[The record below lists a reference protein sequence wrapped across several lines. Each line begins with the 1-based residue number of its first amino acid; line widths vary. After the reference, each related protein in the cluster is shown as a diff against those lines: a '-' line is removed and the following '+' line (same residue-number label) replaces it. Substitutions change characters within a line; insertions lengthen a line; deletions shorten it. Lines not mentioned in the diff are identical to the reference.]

1 MKLIYLVALISA
13 IVFFG
18 FPILTL
24 HVIKKTYKANDE
36 SDKKG
41 GYAELKAS
49 ILFLQ
54 MAFPAILTILGA
66 LGYGLY
72 EGTVQKVTSAV
83 QAKVDTLIEKKKIV
97 EWTKEIEKYRNQ
109 AEENANFI
117 KAISEMDQDTILIAA
132 KKAFLQILPKGTII
146 PFSGRKSEIDTVYW
160 AICDGRRGTPDLR
173 DRFIY
178 GGNFI
183 QVGSRGGSLSHS
195 HSATTIPRGQVSK
208 REKLN
213 FPHFEG
219 NIKQF
224 FVEQHE
230 HSFNGV
236 QSPVKVDK
244 SDHLPPFYR
253 LVFLMKIK

>member
-1 MKLIYLVALISA
+1 MKLIWIVAIVSA

-24 HVIKKTYKANDE
+24 HVIRKTNRNPDD

-54 MAFPAILTILGA
+54 MAFPTILTILGA

-83 QAKVDTLIEKKKIV
+83 QAKVDTLIQKKKIV
-97 EWTKEIEKYRNQ
+97 EWTEEIDNYRKQ
-109 AEENANFI
+109 AEIDAKFI
-117 KAISEMDQDTILIAA
+117 ASLASSDQDTIFSAT
-132 KKAFLQILPKGTII
+132 KKALMQLLPKGTII
-146 PFSGRKSEIDTVYW
+146 PFHGRQNEIDIEIW
-160 AICDGRRGTPDLR
+160 AICDGSKGTPDLR

-178 GGNFI
+178 GGSFVQI
-183 QVGSRGGSLSHS
+183 GGRGGSSSHT
-195 HSATTIPRGQVSK
+195 HSATTIPRGMVSK
-208 REKLN
+208 RDKLN
-213 FPHFEG
+213 YPHLEG
-219 NIKQF
+219 TVKQF
-224 FVEQHE
+224 FVEQHD
-230 HSFNGV
+230 HSFNGIE
-236 QSPVKVDK
+236 SPVRVAK
-244 SDHLPPFYR
+244 SDNLPPFYR

>member
-1 MKLIYLVALISA
+1 MTLIWIVGIVAA
-13 IVFFG
+13 IMFFG

-24 HVIKKTYKANDE
+24 HVIKKTNKNSDE

-54 MAFPAILTILGA
+54 MAFPTILTVLGA

-72 EGTVQKVTSAV
+72 EGTVQKVTRNV
-83 QAKVDTLIEKKKIV
+83 QAKVDTLIQKKKII
-97 EWTKEIEKYRNQ
+97 EWTNEIENYRNQ
-109 AEENANFI
+109 AENNANLI
-117 KAISEMDQDTILIAA
+117 AALARSDEDTILGIA
-132 KKAFLQILPKGTII
+132 KKAFLQFLPKGTII
-146 PFSGRKSEIDTVYW
+146 PFRGRQNEIDTEFW
-160 AICDGRRGTPDLR
+160 AICDGSKGTPDLR

-178 GGNFI
+178 GGSFVQI
-183 QVGSRGGSLSHS
+183 DGRGGSVSHTHTGS
-195 HSATTIPRGQVSK
+195 TIPRGTVNK
-208 REKLN
+208 RGTLN
-213 FPHFEG
+213 FPHREG
-219 NIKQF
+219 TIREF

-230 HSFNGV
+230 HTFNGTE
-236 QSPVKVDK
+236 SPLRVSK

>member
-1 MKLIYLVALISA
+1 MKLIWIVAIISV

-72 EGTVQKVTSAV
+72 EGTVQKVTSAI

-117 KAISEMDQDTILIAA
+117 VSVSQSGQEAISDVAIKAIA
-132 KKAFLQILPKGTII
+132 KFLPKGTII
-146 PFSGRKSEIDTVYW
+146 PFSGRQNEIDTEYW
-160 AICDGRRGTPDLR
+160 AICDGSKGTPDLR

-178 GGNFI
+178 GGNFL

-213 FPHFEG
+213 FPHLEG

-224 FVEQHE
+224 FVEQHD
-230 HSFNGV
+230 HSFNGI
-236 QSPVKVDK
+236 QSPVKVEK
-244 SDHLPPFYR
+244 NDHLPPFYR
-253 LVFLMKIK
+253 LVFLMKMK